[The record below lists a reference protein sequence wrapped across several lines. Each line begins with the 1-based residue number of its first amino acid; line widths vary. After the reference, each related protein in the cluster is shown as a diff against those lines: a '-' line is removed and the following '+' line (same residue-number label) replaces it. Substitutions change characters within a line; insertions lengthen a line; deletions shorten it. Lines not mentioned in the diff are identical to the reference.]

1 MEIQILI
8 KEIDNQKIFLLVN
21 NNITVLELKQRLQYE
36 IGINQRGIRLIFQG
50 QPMEDNKILRSFI
63 ELKDNSVIY
72 LVRQMY

>member
-36 IGINQRGIRLIFQG
+36 IGINRRGIRLIFQG

-63 ELKDNSVIY
+63 GLKDNSVIY

>member
-36 IGINQRGIRLIFQG
+36 IGINQRGIRLIYQG
-50 QPMEDNKILRSFI
+50 HPIENDKILRSFI
-63 ELKDNSVIY
+63 GLKDNSVIY